1 MKKILCFRN
10 SKLGDYLISLP
21 ALQLIKKKY
30 PSYKIFYLSSRN
42 ENAPLLPK
50 QIEKK
55 KFVDEFIY
63 FNNNFY
69 DLFKLFK
76 YLRKQKFQKLYYIQE
91 KSTLAREI
99 RDYFF
104 FRLSGIV
111 KLYGFFNKKKN
122 YSKFS
127 ETLQI
132 TKRID
137 QNINQLKLNQLTT
150 IKSKG
155 DKPIFNYK
163 YITISI
169 GGFSQPIL
177 WKIQNWGILTNL
189 ICKNLKYKII
199 ILGTNKDLNYCNFL
213 LKQNK
218 ICYYPLCGKTN
229 INQLFNIIKY
239 SKFHITNDNGSMHV
253 ASLYSKKTLCLFNN
267 HDPLG
272 KWYPANKNA
281 IIIRP
286 KNGVNTISP
295 YKVFIKLKRFF

>member
-1 MKKILCFRN
+1 M
-10 SKLGDYLISLP
+10 
-21 ALQLIKKKY
+21 
-30 PSYKIFYLSSRN
+30 
-42 ENAPLLPK
+42 
-50 QIEKK
+50 
-55 KFVDEFIY
+55 
-63 FNNNFY
+63 
-69 DLFKLFK
+69 
-76 YLRKQKFQKLYYIQE
+76 
-91 KSTLAREI
+91 
-99 RDYFF
+99 
-104 FRLSGIV
+104 
-111 KLYGFFNKKKN
+111 YGFSTKKN

-155 DKPIFNYK
+155 DKPVFNYK

-229 INQLFNIIKY
+229 INQLLI
-239 SKFHITNDNGSMHV
+239 
-253 ASLYSKKTLCLFNN
+253 L
-267 HDPLG
+267 
-272 KWYPANKNA
+272 
-281 IIIRP
+281 
-286 KNGVNTISP
+286 
-295 YKVFIKLKRFF
+295 

>member
-1 MKKILCFRN
+1 MVF
-10 SKLGDYLISLP
+10 
-21 ALQLIKKKY
+21 
-30 PSYKIFYLSSRN
+30 
-42 ENAPLLPK
+42 
-50 QIEKK
+50 
-55 KFVDEFIY
+55 
-63 FNNNFY
+63 
-69 DLFKLFK
+69 
-76 YLRKQKFQKLYYIQE
+76 
-91 KSTLAREI
+91 
-99 RDYFF
+99 
-104 FRLSGIV
+104 
-111 KLYGFFNKKKN
+111 
-122 YSKFS
+122 
-127 ETLQI
+127 
-132 TKRID
+132 
-137 QNINQLKLNQLTT
+137 
-150 IKSKG
+150 
-155 DKPIFNYK
+155 
-163 YITISI
+163 
-169 GGFSQPIL
+169 QPIL

-286 KNGVNTISP
+286 KNE
-295 YKVFIKLKRFF
+295 